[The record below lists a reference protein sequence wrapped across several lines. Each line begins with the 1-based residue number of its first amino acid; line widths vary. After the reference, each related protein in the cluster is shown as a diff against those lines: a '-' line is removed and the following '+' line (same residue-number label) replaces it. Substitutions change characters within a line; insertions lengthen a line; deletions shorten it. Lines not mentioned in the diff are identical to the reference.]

1 MNAGMWS
8 LFTTEPTMGGNQ
20 QNKDWGKILT
30 NSLLLV
36 GVGGGAP
43 YVTSLQS
50 ELRQTREAVIRIEE
64 RSASRDEAWKRMELE
79 QLRMR
84 EQIEKLNEQLR
95 EKKVVNK
102 TQADVSDMVSTD
114 LVKGR

>member
-1 MNAGMWS
+1 MNAAIWS
-8 LFTTEPTMGGNQ
+8 LFATEPTMGGNQ

-30 NSLLLV
+30 NSLLIV

-43 YVTSLQS
+43 YVTTLQA
-50 ELRQTREAVIRIEE
+50 ELRQTREAVIRMEE
-64 RSASRDEAWKRMELE
+64 QAKNRDEAWHRMELE
-79 QLRMR
+79 QQRMR
-84 EQIEKLNEQLR
+84 EQIERLNEQLR

-102 TQADVSDMVSTD
+102 VAADVSGMAGTD

>member
-1 MNAGMWS
+1 MKAAMWS
-8 LFTTEPTMGGNQ
+8 LLATEPSMGGNQ

-30 NSLLLV
+30 NSLLIV

-43 YVTSLQS
+43 YVTTLQS
-50 ELRQTREAVIRIEE
+50 ELKQTREAVIRIEE
-64 RSASRDEAWKRMELE
+64 RTTSRDEAWKRMELE
-79 QLRMR
+79 QLRLR

-95 EKKVVNK
+95 DKKIVNQRQVDASGVVG
-102 TQADVSDMVSTD
+102 SD